1 MSDTNR
7 RRPRDDVPG
16 TLSEDHGDGAAQQ
29 ERPGDGVPVVSD
41 VRSLDRAMAILG
53 VFDEQHIQRSLS
65 EIAEALDLNT
75 STTYRLLQS
84 LKAHGLVTQPHGHKA
99 YTPGPAI
106 LRLARLA
113 TRALDLQDIARPHM
127 RRLRD
132 TIGET
137 VGLHA
142 LRSDLCRV
150 VVDQAESRHA
160 LRRSYTELGEPIPL
174 HQGAPGKVLLAFLDP
189 DQRDAVFARG
199 LAAANENTITDE
211 GALRADLAATADRG
225 YALSFGERVDGI
237 HTVAVPLFDHSNS
250 VVGALSV
257 TGPAIRMP
265 AERLA
270 DIAPSALRVAR
281 DISRALGYN
290 GP

>member
-1 MSDTNR
+1 MSKATQGAR
-7 RRPRDDVPG
+7 HAAVADDHPHE
-16 TLSEDHGDGAAQQ
+16 SA
-29 ERPGDGVPVVSD
+29 DGVPVVSD

-53 VFDEQHIQRSLS
+53 VFDEHHLQRSLS

-75 STTYRLLQS
+75 STTHRLLQS
-84 LKAHGLVTQPHGHKA
+84 LKAHGLVTQPPGGKA

-113 TRALDLQDIARPHM
+113 TRALDLQDVARPHM

-132 TIGET
+132 AIGET

-142 LRSDLCRV
+142 LRSDLLRV

-174 HQGAPGKVLLAFLDP
+174 HQGAPGKALLAFLDD
-189 DQRDAVFARG
+189 DQRETV
-199 LAAANENTITDE
+199 LAQPLESANENTITDP
-211 GALRADLAATADRG
+211 ARLREDIAAIRG
-225 YALSFGERVDGI
+225 RGFALSFGERVAGI
-237 HTVAVPLFDHSNS
+237 HTVAVPLFDHSRD
-250 VVGALSV
+250 VVAALSV

-265 AERLA
+265 PERLLE
-270 DIAPSALRVAR
+270 IAPTARVAAGEL
-281 DISRALGYN
+281 SAALGYD
-290 GP
+290 GPWPAGDAGGR